1 MIKTLLIS
9 ASPRKEKSSSFLLAR
24 EVTAGLAEEGIA
36 CEALHLDDY
45 KFLFCKS
52 CEACHKKILACPLKD
67 DAMAL
72 LQKMLD
78 TDGILLA
85 SPNYINQVTGSLKAF
100 FDRSAH
106 FIHCLRLLGKY
117 VAGVVTSGGGYG
129 DPVIDYIGYYG
140 RVCGAQFSGG
150 VSAPRWYDKDKK
162 EEAFLLG
169 KKFAKDIRE
178 KAIYPDQ
185 MKRIEEHKA
194 HFSEIIKMRKDDWKA
209 EYGYWIGKGWL

>member
-1 MIKTLLIS
+1 MKTLLIS

-24 EVTAGLAEEGIA
+24 EVAVGLAEEGIA
-36 CEALHLDDY
+36 CETLHLDDY
-45 KFLFCKS
+45 RFLFCKS

-72 LQKMLD
+72 LQKMLGA
-78 TDGILLA
+78 DGILLA
-85 SPNYINQVTGSLKAF
+85 SPNYINQVTGSLKVF

-117 VAGVVTSGGGYG
+117 VAGVVTSGSGYG

-140 RVCGAQFSGG
+140 SACGAQFSGG
-150 VSAPRWYDKDKK
+150 VSASRWYGKEKK

-169 KKFAKDIRE
+169 QKFAKDIRE
-178 KAIYPDQ
+178 KTVYPDQ
-185 MKRIEEHKA
+185 MKCIEEHKA
-194 HFSEIIKMRKDDWKA
+194 HFAAIMKMRKDDWIE

>member
-1 MIKTLLIS
+1 MKTLLIS
-9 ASPRKEKSSSFLLAR
+9 ASPRKEQGSSFLLAR
-24 EVTAGLAEEGIA
+24 EVATGLAEEGIA
-36 CEALHLDDY
+36 CEALYLDDY
-45 KFLFCKS
+45 KLLFCKS
-52 CEACHKKILACPLKD
+52 CEACHKNILACPLKD

-78 TDGILLA
+78 ADGILLA
-85 SPNYINQVTGSLKAF
+85 SPNYINQVTGSLKVF

-117 VAGVVTSGGGYG
+117 MAGVVTSGSGYG

-150 VSAPRWYDKDKK
+150 VSAPQRYDKDKK

-178 KAIYPDQ
+178 KTVYPDQ

-194 HFSEIIKMRKDDWKA
+194 HFAAIMKMRKDDWNE
-209 EYGYWIGKGWL
+209 EYEYWIGKGWL